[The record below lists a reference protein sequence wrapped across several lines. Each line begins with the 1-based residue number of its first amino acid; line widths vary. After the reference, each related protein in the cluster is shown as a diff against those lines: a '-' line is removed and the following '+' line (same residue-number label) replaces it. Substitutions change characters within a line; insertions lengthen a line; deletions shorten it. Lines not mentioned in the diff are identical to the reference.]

1 SARAARAAER
11 SERGVRT
18 RRASPAGARGG
29 EPLADLAAAT
39 HPDPEA
45 WPEGENP
52 RGDRLPAVA
61 VRPRRWQVVDGEPE
75 RREETREPHEIR
87 DEHAGRHAVEPGRGR
102 PAEVHR
108 HVAALELL
116 LEERQQHRDA
126 PVDAAAPDGEAV
138 VVRPDLRRDR
148 VARRE
153 ERDED

>member
-1 SARAARAAER
+1 MIASIRFMGSPPLKQNANHGGGSAEARPGPAAGRLMRDRWAAPAQSRGAWARAQARPETESPRAPRAAER

-29 EPLADLAAAT
+29 EPLAGLAAAT

-75 RREETREPHEIR
+75 RREEAGEPHEIR
-87 DEHAGRHAVEPGRGR
+87 DE
-102 PAEVHR
+102 
-108 HVAALELL
+108 
-116 LEERQQHRDA
+116 
-126 PVDAAAPDGEAV
+126 
-138 VVRPDLRRDR
+138 
-148 VARRE
+148 
-153 ERDED
+153 

>member
-1 SARAARAAER
+1 RRPSWSTAGCSWERSPSRRSRTSSTTSWRPRSSEDRIPARAARAAER

-29 EPLADLAAAT
+29 EPLADLAAAP

-75 RREETREPHEIR
+75 RREEAGEPHEIR

-108 HVAALELL
+108 
-116 LEERQQHRDA
+116 
-126 PVDAAAPDGEAV
+126 
-138 VVRPDLRRDR
+138 
-148 VARRE
+148 
-153 ERDED
+153 